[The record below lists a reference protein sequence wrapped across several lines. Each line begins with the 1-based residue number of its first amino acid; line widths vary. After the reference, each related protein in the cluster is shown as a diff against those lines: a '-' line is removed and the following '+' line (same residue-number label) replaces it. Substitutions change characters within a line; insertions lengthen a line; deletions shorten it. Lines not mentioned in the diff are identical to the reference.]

1 MKMRKIGAIFLLA
14 IYMLCFSEMQQF
26 LKIPVL
32 IQHYTEHKA
41 GDPSINFF
49 DFIAIHYTGIFE
61 KDADYQR
68 DQQLPFRTSECMVY
82 SISICECPSMQI
94 MVHPENPVIE
104 NQFLL
109 QNEMNRSFLCAQDIF
124 QPPRC
129 A

>member
-1 MKMRKIGAIFLLA
+1 MRKIISIFLLA
-14 IYMLCFSEMQQF
+14 IYMLCFSELPQL

-49 DFIAIHYTGIFE
+49 DFISMHYSDIFE
-61 KDADYQR
+61 KDVDYQR
-68 DQQLPFRTSECMVY
+68 DEQLPFRTTECLVY
-82 SISICECPSMQI
+82 SISICEFPI
-94 MVHPENPVIE
+94 MEMIVHPELVVIE
-104 NQFLL
+104 NKFLL
-109 QNEMNRSFLCAQDIF
+109 RNESNRSFLCTQDIF

>member
-1 MKMRKIGAIFLLA
+1 
-14 IYMLCFSEMQQF
+14 MLCFSELPQL

-49 DFIAIHYTGIFE
+49 DFISMHYSDIFE

-68 DQQLPFRTSECMVY
+68 DEQLPFRTTECLVY
-82 SISICECPSMQI
+82 SISICEFPI
-94 MVHPENPVIE
+94 MEMIVHPEQVIIE
-104 NQFLL
+104 NKFLL
-109 QNEMNRSFLCAQDIF
+109 RNESNRSFLCTQDIF
-124 QPPRC
+124 QPPRR